1 MSENGAKTKAKK
13 SGISSFMDGVK
24 AEFNKI
30 IWPSREDIIKQT
42 SAVVVISFIVG
53 ALIAVFDYGFG
64 YLINF
69 ITQIG

>member
-1 MSENGAKTKAKK
+1 MSENGNKTQK
-13 SGISSFMDGVK
+13 SGLSSFITGVK

-42 SAVVVISFIVG
+42 TAVVVISVIVG

-64 YLINF
+64 YLINL
-69 ITQIG
+69 ITSI

>member
-1 MSENGAKTKAKK
+1 MSENGSKTQK
-13 SGISSFMDGVK
+13 SGLSSFITGVK

-42 SAVVVISFIVG
+42 TAVVVISVIVG

-64 YLINF
+64 YLINL
-69 ITQIG
+69 ITSI

>member
-1 MSENGAKTKAKK
+1 MSENKSKSKTQKN
-13 SGISSFMDGVK
+13 GVSSFIDGVK

-30 IWPSREDIIKQT
+30 MWPSREDIIKQT
-42 SAVVVISFIVG
+42 SAVVVISVIVG

-69 ITQIG
+69 ITSI